1 MTKSRPKRRKEARP
15 GEITAAAMEA
25 FAEHGYD
32 GTRIDDVAQRA
43 GISKGLLYLYFKTKE
58 ELFKAV
64 IRSFVSPHVAKLIQ
78 VIDEEQLTV
87 EAFLRGPFLSTAKKV
102 PKPPLRV
109 LVRLMVAEGPKHPDL
124 TAYYWENVIA
134 PALDAIRRLLDRGIA
149 AGEIRP
155 SALND
160 YPQLLVTPVLFSALW
175 KIVFQRHNNLDTDAL
190 LDAHVDFLVAA
201 LKPSEAVQ

>member
-1 MTKSRPKRRKEARP
+1 MD
-15 GEITAAAMEA
+15 A

-64 IRSFVSPHVAKLIQ
+64 IRSFVSPHVDKLTEA
-78 VIDEEQLTV
+78 IDQEQLTV
-87 EAFLRGPFLSTAKKV
+87 EGFLRGPFLATAKRV

-124 TAYYWENVIA
+124 TAYYWRNVVS
-134 PALDAIRRLLDRGIA
+134 PALDAIRKLLDRGVA
-149 AGEIRP
+149 TGEIRA
-155 SALND
+155 SALNE
-160 YPQLLVTPVLFSALW
+160 YPQLFVTPVLFSALW
-175 KIVFQRHNNLDTDAL
+175 KIVFQRHSDLDADAFL
-190 LDAHVDFLVAA
+190 EAHVDFLVAA
-201 LKPSEAVQ
+201 LKTPESER

>member
-1 MTKSRPKRRKEARP
+1 MD
-15 GEITAAAMEA
+15 A

-64 IRSFVSPHVAKLIQ
+64 IRSFVSPQVAKLTAA
-78 VIDEEQLTV
+78 IDREQTTV
-87 EAFLRGPFLSTAKKV
+87 EAFLRGPFLNIAKRV
-102 PKPPLRV
+102 PKTPLKI
-109 LVRLMVAEGPKHPDL
+109 LVRLMIAEGPKHPDL
-124 TAYYWENVIA
+124 TAYYWKNVVS
-134 PALDAIRRLLDRGIA
+134 PALAAIRKLLDRGVQT
-149 AGEIRP
+149 GEIRA

-160 YPQLLVTPVLFSALW
+160 FPQLLVTPVLFSALW
-175 KIVFQRHNNLDTDAL
+175 QAVFQRHSELDTDAF

-201 LKPSEAVQ
+201 LKRSDPPAP